1 MAAGG
6 GLPIRLIL
14 VFTTGRRDP
23 PPNRPSILICFMP
36 MNDKPLAPSVSP
48 FASGRHHLRDDPQVG
63 LAVSAD
69 RHHQQE
75 LDAVDKHL

>member
-1 MAAGG
+1 
-6 GLPIRLIL
+6 
-14 VFTTGRRDP
+14 
-23 PPNRPSILICFMP
+23 